1 MQEKKKIYGLSD
13 ERKYSEKNVTGQC
26 ALKKTEQELV
36 FGMVGEVSDQC
47 CVSRKR
53 VVRTNKSFE

>member
-1 MQEKKKIYGLSD
+1 MDSSD
-13 ERKYSEKNVTGQC
+13 ESKYSEKNVTGQC

-47 CVSRKR
+47 CVSCKR
-53 VVRTNKSFE
+53 VVPTNKSFE